1 MALQPGT
8 HTLGDKRMEMR
19 RNTAVLEHF
28 RCRRSTSSGELA
40 PSVEG
45 GAAEFRP
52 HLWACPVSGH
62 STTLCVSSLYSQRS
76 LCREVSLADPF
87 TEAAH

>member
-8 HTLGDKRMEMR
+8 HTLGDERMETKG
-19 RNTAVLEHF
+19 NTAVLEHF
-28 RCRRSTSSGELA
+28 RGRHSTSSGELA

-52 HLWACPVSGH
+52 HLCGPALSQV
-62 STTLCVSSLYSQRS
+62 TTLCVSSLYSQRS
-76 LCREVSLADPF
+76 LSREASLADPF
-87 TEAAH
+87 TEAAR